1 MEQTGYQFSTK
12 VKENILADE
21 TVLWAGRPEPFPA
34 KNEANKKS
42 LTMRWLI
49 CGALFVVLTVAYVLY
64 SLSIPAGFKPAV
76 VIVLVVVFGYL
87 MLAPVLDHN
96 KVQKKCLYIVTDQRV
111 LTAVG
116 DSAVHAMS
124 RAGLAVN
131 AVPAKNGCVHLLLGT
146 AGDLP
151 QAKYLSKAITA
162 LRANSSEE
170 DDGLVLY
177 NVKDTQQLRE
187 FFNY

>member
-12 VKENILADE
+12 VKENLLEGE
-21 TVLWAGRPEPFPA
+21 TVLWAGRPEPFPV
-34 KNEANKKS
+34 KNETNKKS

-49 CGALFVVLTVAYVLY
+49 CGALLVVLTVAYVLY

-96 KVQKKCLYIVTDQRV
+96 KVQKKCLYIVTDKRV

-116 DSAVHAMS
+116 DNAVHAIS
-124 RAGLAVN
+124 RDGLTVDAI
-131 AVPAKNGCVHLLLGT
+131 PANNGCVHLLLGAAST
-146 AGDLP
+146 LP
-151 QAKYLSKAITA
+151 EKKYLVSSFSPMKVAD
-162 LRANSSEE
+162 SEE
-170 DDGLVLY
+170 AAGLVLY

>member
-21 TVLWAGRPEPFPA
+21 TVLWAGRPEPFPV

-42 LTMRWLI
+42 LTLRWLV
-49 CGALFVVLTVAYVLY
+49 CGALLVILTVAYVIY
-64 SLSIPAGFKPAV
+64 SMGIPAGFKPGV
-76 VIVLVVVFGYL
+76 VIVLVAVFGYMML
-87 MLAPVLDHN
+87 MPILDHN
-96 KVQKKCLYIVTDQRV
+96 KVQKKCQYIVTDKRV

-116 DSAVHAMS
+116 DNAVHAIS
-124 RAGLAVN
+124 RNGLAVN
-131 AVPAKNGCVHLLLGT
+131 AVPAQNGCLHLLLGA

-151 QAKYLSKAITA
+151 ESKYLTRTFSPVKGEDG
-162 LRANSSEE
+162 EE
-170 DDGLVLY
+170 TKGLVLY